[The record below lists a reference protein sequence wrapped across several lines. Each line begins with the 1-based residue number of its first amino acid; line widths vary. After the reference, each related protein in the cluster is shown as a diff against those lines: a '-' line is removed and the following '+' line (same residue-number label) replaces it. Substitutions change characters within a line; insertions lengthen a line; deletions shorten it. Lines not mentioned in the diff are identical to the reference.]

1 MTYTR
6 PGLTPPAWWPAE
18 IDLDAPGSPV
28 RAAAPVSV
36 PSPATR
42 TVPVPATTP
51 IAAVNPATPVRNTV
65 EERSV
70 AGPPTPARG
79 TPRRVAGPPPIPLA
93 PGMAPGDDEQLG
105 GGFEAPAA
113 PAWSGS
119 PAGYGWDFESDERG
133 HRGRGFEGQE
143 GRSRTRLVLAGLLL
157 VTGITVAAVLLT
169 GGDEPAAS
177 TAAPPPPTEPTEPPP
192 PVASSSAAPGTATQ
206 VAPELLA
213 EYQPRQVSRRVVDGR
228 VEVSWLPPTHT
239 DGVAGYMAVA
249 QSPAGVFQKTELP
262 RPGEMGVVFAGAP
275 VSADSCVVVVT
286 LIRGA
291 PTMKIAPGGPVCGPP
306 ATGTPPS
313 GASGSRPP
321 PAKPASTPRG

>member
-1 MTYTR
+1 M
-6 PGLTPPAWWPAE
+6 
-18 IDLDAPGSPV
+18 
-28 RAAAPVSV
+28 
-36 PSPATR
+36 
-42 TVPVPATTP
+42 
-51 IAAVNPATPVRNTV
+51 TPVRDTV
-65 EERSV
+65 EERSA
-70 AGPPTPARG
+70 AGPPMPARG

-93 PGMAPGDDEQLG
+93 PGMAPGDDEQLHG
-105 GGFEAPAA
+105 VPAVSA
-113 PAWSGS
+113 VPAWSGS

-133 HRGRGFEGQE
+133 HRGGGFEGR
-143 GRSRTRLVLAGLLL
+143 GDRSRTRLVLAGLLL

-177 TAAPPPPTEPTEPPP
+177 TAAPPPPTLPPP
-192 PVASSSAAPGTATQ
+192 PVASSAGAPGTASQ

-213 EYQPRQVSRRVVDGR
+213 EYQPQQVSRRVVDGR

>member
-1 MTYTR
+1 M
-6 PGLTPPAWWPAE
+6 
-18 IDLDAPGSPV
+18 
-28 RAAAPVSV
+28 
-36 PSPATR
+36 
-42 TVPVPATTP
+42 
-51 IAAVNPATPVRNTV
+51 TPVRDTV
-65 EERSV
+65 EQRSV
-70 AGPPTPARG
+70 AGPPMPVRG

-93 PGMAPGDDEQLG
+93 PGMAPGDDEQFRT
-105 GGFEAPAA
+105 GFEVPAA
-113 PAWSGS
+113 PVWSGP
-119 PAGYGWDFESDERG
+119 PAGYGWDFESDERD

-177 TAAPPPPTEPTEPPP
+177 TAAPPPPTEPPP
-192 PVASSSAAPGTATQ
+192 PVAPSSAAPGTASQ

-291 PTMKIAPGGPVCGPP
+291 PTMRIAPGGPVCGPP

-313 GASGSRPP
+313 GASGSRPS